1 MGRHSALLSLG
12 VNLGLVRPWLRAG
25 YGASGRPRRKAAYAD
40 MEGSRSPLPA
50 LADHLGLEG
59 EQRRRFLDLQ
69 RQLFEETVRVRMR
82 QAESQR
88 EVRREL
94 VSREPDQERIGAL
107 LQQSAR
113 DFLTLEQAL
122 AKNIVATRAILS
134 PGQER
139 EYLRIIAR
147 MRPPGA
153 GGFGQQQQPQRRRLP
168 PMRERGFPRGRR
180 GSFPSDSGI
189 APSDSGIARATQG
202 SPERLRDRPERL
214 RDRPERLRDRP
225 RATQGSPRATQD
237 RPESLRFLSPPYR
250 LETPSPSRR

>member
-1 MGRHSALLSLG
+1 MIALLLSLG
-12 VNLGLVRPWLRAG
+12 VNLGLVAAVATRRIAARPEG
-25 YGASGRPRRKAAYAD
+25 PGPRD
-40 MEGSRSPLPA
+40 MEGEPLPRFRR

-94 VSREPDQERIGAL
+94 VSREPDRERVDAL

-134 PGQER
+134 PGQEE
-139 EYLRIIAR
+139 EYLRIVSR
-147 MRPPGA
+147 MRPPGP
-153 GGFGQQQQPQRRRLP
+153 GGFGPQQQPPRRRLP
-168 PMRERGFPRGRR
+168 PRRDRRFPREQRE
-180 GSFPSDSGI
+180 FP
-189 APSDSGIARATQG
+189 
-202 SPERLRDRPERL
+202 EE
-214 RDRPERLRDRP
+214 E
-225 RATQGSPRATQD
+225 
-237 RPESLRFLSPPYR
+237 PPGF
-250 LETPSPSRR
+250 EEDGPPP

>member
-1 MGRHSALLSLG
+1 VRRWWVVIALLLSLG
-12 VNLGLVRPWLRAG
+12 VNLGLVAAVATRRIAARPE
-25 YGASGRPRRKAAYAD
+25 RPGPQE
-40 MEGSRSPLPA
+40 MGGEPLPRFRH

-59 EQRRRFLDLQ
+59 EKRRQFLDLQ

-94 VSREPDQERIGAL
+94 VSREPDQERIDAL

-122 AKNIVATRAILS
+122 AKNITSTRDILS

-168 PMRERGFPRGRR
+168 PMRQRGFPRGR
-180 GSFPSDSGI
+180 GEL
-189 APSDSGIARATQG
+189 
-202 SPERLRDRPERL
+202 PERLGDSPE
-214 RDRPERLRDRP
+214 
-225 RATQGSPRATQD
+225 
-237 RPESLRFLSPPYR
+237 
-250 LETPSPSRR
+250 

>member
-1 MGRHSALLSLG
+1 VRRWWVVIALLLSLG
-12 VNLGLVRPWLRAG
+12 VNLGLVAAVATRRIAARPE
-25 YGASGRPRRKAAYAD
+25 RPGPQE
-40 MEGSRSPLPA
+40 MGGEPLPRFRR

-59 EQRRRFLDLQ
+59 DQRRQFLDLQ

-94 VSREPDQERIGAL
+94 VSREPDQERIDAL

-122 AKNIVATRAILS
+122 AKNIAATREILS

-139 EYLRIIAR
+139 EYLQIISR

-153 GGFGQQQQPQRRRLP
+153 GGFGPQQKPQRRRLP
-168 PMRERGFPRGRR
+168 PLRDRRFPRERG
-180 GSFPSDSGI
+180 
-189 APSDSGIARATQG
+189 
-202 SPERLRDRPERL
+202 E
-214 RDRPERLRDRP
+214 
-225 RATQGSPRATQD
+225 
-237 RPESLRFLSPPYR
+237 PPQE
-250 LETPSPSRR
+250 LEEEGPPL